1 MTPQPEAAANAEIVK
16 WIREALEQ
24 GAVISAID
32 PSLPTVGVNVGLA
45 FIENLHI
52 QYRPKGYLDAE
63 EVPA

>member
-1 MTPQPEAAANAEIVK
+1 MTPQSEAAANAAIVK

-24 GAVISAID
+24 GAVIGAIN
-32 PSLPTVGVNVGLA
+32 PASPTVGVRNGFA